1 MSNCTEY
8 LNNKLLNRVILPD
21 LFKEYLHEV
30 VAPVNSKIVLDAIE
44 NSAPVISIRLN
55 PHKQLSPGI
64 FSVVSEAKE
73 RDDRIPWCS
82 DGYYLEERPAFTL
95 DPAFHAGAYYVQEPS
110 SMILELLRPI
120 LSSGSQS
127 TSLTNGSHSPSLSK
141 VGHAPVKRV
150 LDLCAAPG
158 GKSTHLISMLSP
170 DDHIVV
176 NEVVKNRVGIL
187 KENILKW
194 GNHNVKIISREAR
207 DVASGCLQMG
217 EQFDFI
223 LVDAPCSGEGMFR
236 KDPNAILE
244 WSEQNVKIC
253 AARQKQILLD
263 IWPALA
269 PGGLLAYSTCT
280 FNLYEN
286 DLNIEWFKQNSGAES
301 VMIEDL
307 HPGNS
312 NLKLQIDE
320 WGVVRAECGGY
331 RLFPGIVR
339 GEGLFFCLL
348 KKPGSQSGGREL
360 GTEPGGQKFG
370 SEFGGQK
377 LWSQS
382 GSKSDFDPRI
392 SPEGAL
398 SLALGD
404 QFPKVE
410 VSREVALR
418 YLKRDAV
425 QLVDAPLG
433 FVVITYGG
441 LPLGFAKNVGTRA
454 NNLYPKSWRIR
465 KDFG

>member
-1 MSNCTEY
+1 
-8 LNNKLLNRVILPD
+8 
-21 LFKEYLHEV
+21 
-30 VAPVNSKIVLDAIE
+30 
-44 NSAPVISIRLN
+44 
-55 PHKQLSPGI
+55 
-64 FSVVSEAKE
+64 
-73 RDDRIPWCS
+73 
-82 DGYYLEERPAFTL
+82 
-95 DPAFHAGAYYVQEPS
+95 
-110 SMILELLRPI
+110 
-120 LSSGSQS
+120 
-127 TSLTNGSHSPSLSK
+127 
-141 VGHAPVKRV
+141 
-150 LDLCAAPG
+150 
-158 GKSTHLISMLSP
+158 
-170 DDHIVV
+170 
-176 NEVVKNRVGIL
+176 
-187 KENILKW
+187 
-194 GNHNVKIISREAR
+194 
-207 DVASGCLQMG
+207 
-217 EQFDFI
+217 
-223 LVDAPCSGEGMFR
+223 MFR

-244 WSEQNVKIC
+244 WSEQNVKMC

-307 HPGNS
+307 HPGNL
-312 NLKLQIDE
+312 NLTSQIDE

-331 RLFPGIVR
+331 RLLPGLLR

-348 KKPGSQSGGREL
+348 KKPGSEPGGGELGSESGGRKFGSES
-360 GTEPGGQKFG
+360 GGQKFGSESGGQKFGSEPGGQKFG
-370 SEFGGQK
+370 SEPGGQK
-377 LWSQS
+377 FGSEPGGQKMWSQS
-382 GSKSDFDPRI
+382 GPKSDFDPRI

-465 KDFG
+465 KDLSDL

>member
-1 MSNCTEY
+1 M
-8 LNNKLLNRVILPD
+8 KRDALPN
-21 LFKEYLHEV
+21 LFKEYLQEV
-30 VAPVNSKIVLDAIE
+30 VGAAKTEIVLSAIE
-44 NSAPVISIRLN
+44 SSTPPVSIRLN
-55 PHKQLSPGI
+55 PYKPVPFGLL
-64 FSVVSEAKE
+64 SVVSEAKE

-141 VGHAPVKRV
+141 EGHPPVKRV

-170 DDHIVV
+170 DDHVVV

-207 DVASGCLQMG
+207 DVAAGCLQMG

-244 WSEQNVKIC
+244 WSEQNVKMC

-307 HPGNS
+307 HPGNL
-312 NLKLQIDE
+312 NLTSQIDE

-331 RLFPGIVR
+331 RLLPGLLR

-348 KKPGSQSGGREL
+348 KKPGSQSGGQKFGTEFGGQKF
-360 GTEPGGQKFG
+360 GTEPGGQKLG
-370 SEFGGQK
+370 
-377 LWSQS
+377 SQS

-465 KDFG
+465 KDLSDL